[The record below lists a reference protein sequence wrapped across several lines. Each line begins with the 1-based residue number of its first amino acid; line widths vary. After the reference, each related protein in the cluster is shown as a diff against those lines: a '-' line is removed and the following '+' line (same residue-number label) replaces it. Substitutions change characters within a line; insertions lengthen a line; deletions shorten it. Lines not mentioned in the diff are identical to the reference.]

1 MNGTVLL
8 IIAVLIL
15 GIALLALIGKARKK
29 KGLDSSDHELIRQ
42 KWVEIMQTAEVE
54 SKHAI
59 IEAHKL
65 LDHVLKKKGFEGTV
79 AEKLKKAQEMIKN
92 PEALWSVH
100 KMRNKIAHE
109 IDYTLQK
116 DHAKKSLEHFKNA
129 LKDLGA
135 KL

>member
-1 MNGTVLL
+1 MNTAILL
-8 IIAVLIL
+8 IIIVLIV
-15 GIALLALIGKARKK
+15 GMVLLTAITRARKK
-29 KGLDSSDHELIRQ
+29 KGLNGKDHEFIRQ
-42 KWVEIMQTAEVE
+42 KWEEIVQTAEGE

-79 AEKLKKAQEMIKN
+79 AEKLQKAQGMIKN

-109 IDYTLQK
+109 IDYGVEK
-116 DHAKKSLEHFKNA
+116 DHAKKALDHFKNA

-135 KL
+135 QL